1 MFKKK
6 ILAAILSGVVLSTA
20 MSVSAYADTET
31 LSLVDEVS
39 PLYEY
44 ADELKS
50 LLSVSSTKATC
61 RSDAIC
67 SNEVVTIYVEQTLQ
81 KYWGL
86 WIWNKVDG
94 GYWTKTQNGSSIAV
108 SNSISGLKSGTYRLK
123 SVFTLT
129 TSSGKTEKITVYSNE
144 KKVS

>member
-20 MSVSAYADTET
+20 MSVSAYADTTT
-31 LSLVDEVS
+31 LSLMDEVS

-44 ADELKS
+44 ADELES
-50 LLSVSSTKATC
+50 LLSISSTRATFHSRARC
-61 RSDAIC
+61 SDD
-67 SNEVVTIYVEQTLQ
+67 VVKISIEQTLQ

-86 WIWNKVDG
+86 WIRNDVDG
-94 GYWTKTQNGSSIAV
+94 AVWTKTQSGCSICAVNTKTGLGS
-108 SNSISGLKSGTYRLK
+108 GKYRLK

-129 TSSGKTEKITVYSNE
+129 NSSGKTETVTVYSE
-144 KKVS
+144 TKSA